1 MLPAQRVTTLFSGFF
16 RPRRS
21 SSRAAAGTAPTIA
34 EAETPQAQVQLNKLA
49 HRREGG
55 ANAALSFLPLS
66 PTRLSAILLIPLEER
81 SNMSKQRILLV
92 DDHEVVRLGLKA
104 LLERH
109 PNFEVIGEAG
119 SAREAIELVGTLQPS
134 VVVMDIRLPGTSGIE
149 ACEEIVQRFP
159 ETKVLMLTSY
169 AEDEMLF
176 SAIRA
181 GASGYILKQIGGEE
195 LMRALEAVGRGEAL
209 LDPAVTQRVF
219 QEVRKAVKEEE
230 ASAFAHL
237 SQQEKHVLLLVS
249 EGKTNRE
256 IAKALFLGEGT
267 VRNYVSSILSKLGV
281 NNRAEAAAYAVEH
294 NLKEYIQN

>member
-1 MLPAQRVTTLFSGFF
+1 MA
-16 RPRRS
+16 
-21 SSRAAAGTAPTIA
+21 
-34 EAETPQAQVQLNKLA
+34 
-49 HRREGG
+49 
-55 ANAALSFLPLS
+55 
-66 PTRLSAILLIPLEER
+66 
-81 SNMSKQRILLV
+81 KQRIILV
-92 DDHEVVRLGLKA
+92 DDHEVVRLGLKS

-109 PNFEVIGEAG
+109 PQFEVVGEAA
-119 SAREAIELVGTLQPS
+119 SARDALEQVAATEPD

-149 ACEEIVQRFP
+149 ACEQIVDNYP
-159 ETKVLMLTSY
+159 NTKVIMLTSY

-181 GASGYILKQIGGEE
+181 GASGYVLKQIASEE
-195 LMRALEAVGRGEAL
+195 LVKAIEAVGRGEAL

-219 QEVRKAVKEEE
+219 QEVRRAVKEEE

-256 IAKALFLGEGT
+256 IAKNLFLGEGT

-294 NLKEYIQN
+294 NLREYIST

>member
-1 MLPAQRVTTLFSGFF
+1 MA
-16 RPRRS
+16 
-21 SSRAAAGTAPTIA
+21 
-34 EAETPQAQVQLNKLA
+34 
-49 HRREGG
+49 
-55 ANAALSFLPLS
+55 
-66 PTRLSAILLIPLEER
+66 
-81 SNMSKQRILLV
+81 KQRIVLV

-104 LLERH
+104 LLDRH
-109 PNFEVIGEAG
+109 PQFEVVGEAS
-119 SAREAIELVGTLQPS
+119 SARESLEQVAALEPD

-149 ACEEIVQRFP
+149 ACEQIVDQYP
-159 ETKVLMLTSY
+159 KIKVIMLTSY

-181 GASGYILKQIGGEE
+181 GASGYVLKQIASEE
-195 LMRALEAVGRGEAL
+195 LVKAIEAVGRGEAL

-219 QEVRKAVKEEE
+219 QEVRRAVKEEE
-230 ASAFAHL
+230 ASAFQHL

-256 IAKALFLGEGT
+256 IAKNLFLGEGT

-294 NLKEYIQN
+294 NLREYIST